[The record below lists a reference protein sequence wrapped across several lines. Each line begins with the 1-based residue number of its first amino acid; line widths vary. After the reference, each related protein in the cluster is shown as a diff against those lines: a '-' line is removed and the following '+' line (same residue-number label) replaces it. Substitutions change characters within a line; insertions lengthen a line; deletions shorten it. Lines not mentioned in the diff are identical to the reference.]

1 MPSEA
6 LVKQICDA
14 VNRDRLVDTAVD
26 LISVPSPTLS
36 AGDVSNRLAE
46 ILVAEDFVVD
56 RPEANWPEAPAVVTR
71 LDSGVD
77 GRTLQFDGHL
87 DTVHLPFVSPSLVDG
102 ILRGSGASDMKGGV
116 AACVEALRVLRET
129 GALTKGSV
137 LLTAHDHHEGPWGD
151 KRQVTGLID
160 AGYVG
165 DAVLFPEYLSDRLP
179 LAGRGMAI
187 FEVVVTRE
195 GDAVHEVLR
204 PDGLPDVLGT
214 GAALVGKLKQW
225 GDTLAQRTAPYA
237 GADSIFVGQIEA
249 GEIYNQSPTKCCI
262 RGTRRWVK
270 PGTTDGVLAEFDDF
284 VASVAEETGTQIEVT
299 WEVQADAFAVTEADA
314 SVTAFLGAY
323 EAIVGETLP
332 FGGKPFVDDG
342 NRYAALAG
350 VPVLTHGPNARGA
363 HTTEEWVPVNELVR
377 VAQVYALMAVDYCSK
392 KR

>member
-14 VNRDRLVDTAVD
+14 VNRDRLIDTAVS
-26 LISVPSPTLS
+26 LVSVPSPTLS
-36 AGDVSNRLAE
+36 AGDVSNRLAD
-46 ILVAEDFVVD
+46 ILTTEGFVVD

-87 DTVHLPFVSPSLVDG
+87 DTVHLPFVPPSMTDG

-116 AACVEALRVLRET
+116 AACVEALRVLCET
-129 GALTKGSV
+129 DALAQGSV
-137 LLTAHDHHEGPWGD
+137 LFTAHDHHEGPWGD

-187 FEVVVTRE
+187 FELVVTRAGE
-195 GDAVHEVLR
+195 AVHEVLR
-204 PDGLPDVLGT
+204 PEGLPDVLGI
-214 GAALVGKLKQW
+214 GAALVGKLKKW
-225 GDTLAQRTAPYA
+225 GDGLAERTAPYA
-237 GADSIFVGQIEA
+237 GTDSVFVGQIES
-249 GEIYNQSPTKCCI
+249 GEIYNQSPTRCCI

-270 PGTTDGVLAEFDDF
+270 PGTTEAVQAEFNDF
-284 VASVAEETGTQIEVT
+284 VAAFAEETGTQIEVT
-299 WEVQADAFAVTEADA
+299 WEVQADAFSVLEADA
-314 SVTAFLGAY
+314 SVVAFQSAY
-323 EAIVGETLP
+323 EAVVGDTLP

-350 VPVLTHGPNARGA
+350 VPVLTHGPHARGA
-363 HTTEEWVPVNELVR
+363 HTTDEWVPVDELVR
-377 VAQVYALMAVDYCSK
+377 VAQVYALMAVDYCASL
-392 KR
+392 

>member
-1 MPSEA
+1 MPSET
-6 LVKQICDA
+6 LVKQICGA
-14 VNRDRLVDTAVD
+14 VNRERLLDTAVD

-46 ILVAEDFVVD
+46 ILTADGFEVE

-71 LDSGVD
+71 LMGVAG

-87 DTVHLPFVSPSLVDG
+87 DTVHLPFVPPSVADG

-129 GALTKGSV
+129 GALNKGSV

-204 PDGLPDVLGT
+204 PEGLPDVLGA
-214 GAALVGKLKQW
+214 GAMLVGRLKQW
-225 GDTLAQRTAPYA
+225 SEQLAQRTAPYA

-249 GEIYNQSPTKCCI
+249 GEIYNQSPIKCCV

-270 PGTTDGVLAEFDDF
+270 PGTTDEVLAEFSDF
-284 VASVAEETGTQIEVT
+284 VKGFANETGTQIGVT
-299 WEVQADAFAVTEADA
+299 WEVQADAFSVAETDVSVAAFQLAYQAVTGEA
-314 SVTAFLGAY
+314 
-323 EAIVGETLP
+323 LP

-350 VPVLTHGPNARGA
+350 VPVLTHGPHARGA
-363 HTTEEWVPVNELVR
+363 HTTEEWVPVDELVR
-377 VAQVYALMAVDYCSK
+377 VAQVYALMAVEYCMGD
-392 KR
+392 

>member
-1 MPSEA
+1 MPSETE
-6 LVKQICDA
+6 VKQICGA
-14 VNRDRLVDTAVD
+14 INRERLVETAVA

-36 AGDVSNRLAE
+36 AGEVSNRLAH
-46 ILVAEDFVVD
+46 ILETDGFVVD
-56 RPEANWPEAPAVVTR
+56 RPAANWPEAPAVVTR
-71 LDSGVD
+71 LDGQTD
-77 GRTLQFDGHL
+77 GRVLQFDGHL
-87 DTVHLPFVSPSLVDG
+87 DTVHLPFVPPSVVDG

-129 GALTKGSV
+129 NTLKKGSV

-187 FEVVVTRE
+187 FEVVVTRDGE
-195 GDAVHEVLR
+195 AVHEVLR

-214 GAALVGKLKQW
+214 GAALVGKLQKW
-225 GDTLAQRTAPYA
+225 GEELAKRTAPYA
-237 GADSIFVGQIEA
+237 GADSVFIGQIES
-249 GEIYNQSPTKCCI
+249 GEIYNQSPIVCRL

-270 PGTTDGVLAEFDDF
+270 PGTTDAVLAEFADF
-284 VASVAEETGTQIEVT
+284 LATVAQETGTKIDVT
-299 WEVQADAFAVTEADA
+299 WEVQADAFTVSETDDSVVAFQSAYQ
-314 SVTAFLGAY
+314 SVTGD
-323 EAIVGETLP
+323 VLP

-363 HTTEEWVPVNELVR
+363 HTTEEWVPVDELVR
-377 VAQVYALMAVDYCSK
+377 VAQVYALMAVDYCAGL
-392 KR
+392 